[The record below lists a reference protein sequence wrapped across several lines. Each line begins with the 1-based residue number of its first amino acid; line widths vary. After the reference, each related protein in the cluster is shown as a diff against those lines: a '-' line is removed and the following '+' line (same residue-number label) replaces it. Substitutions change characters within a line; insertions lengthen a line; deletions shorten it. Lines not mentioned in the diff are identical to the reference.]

1 MILNLAT
8 LLTISRI
15 IFIPIII
22 FCYIYNNGELR
33 NIAAFI
39 FLAALITDYFDGL
52 VARKF
57 NQETPFGAFLDPI
70 ADKLLVVITI
80 LLLSRTFDSIFFLIP
95 SLIIV
100 SREFLVIAIRQ
111 RLAEIKVTI
120 PLRVNTLGK
129 IKTAFQMIS
138 LFLLLLHPNILFS
151 FINLHTIG
159 LLLLFIAAALTVIS
173 FIYYVRNSWDDILR

>member
-8 LLTISRI
+8 ILTISRI
-15 IFIPIII
+15 AFIPIIVL
-22 FCYIYNNGELR
+22 CYVYSNGELR
-33 NIAAFI
+33 NISAFI
-39 FLAALITDYFDGL
+39 FLLALVTDYLDGL

-80 LLLSRTFDSIFFLIP
+80 VLLSRSFDSILFLIP
-95 SLIIV
+95 ALIII

-120 PLRVNTLGK
+120 PMKVNTLGK
-129 IKTAFQMIS
+129 IKTAFQMS
-138 LFLLLLHPNILFS
+138 ALFILLHPNILFA
-151 FINLHTIG
+151 FINLHIIG
-159 LLLLFIAAALTVIS
+159 LLLLFIAAVLTVIS

>member
-8 LLTISRI
+8 ILTISRI
-15 IFIPIII
+15 IFIPIVV
-22 FCYIYNNGELR
+22 FCYTYSDGEIR

-39 FLAALITDYFDGL
+39 FLIALVTDYFDGL

-70 ADKLLVVITI
+70 ADKLLVVVTI
-80 LLLSRTFDSIFFLIP
+80 LLLSRTFDSILFLIP

-111 RLAEIKVTI
+111 RLAEIKASV
-120 PLRVNTLGK
+120 PMRVNTLGK
-129 IKTAFQMIS
+129 VKTSFQMIS
-138 LFLLLLHPNILFS
+138 LFLLLHPNTLFG

-159 LLLLFIAAALTVIS
+159 LLLLFIAAVLTVIS

>member
-1 MILNLAT
+1 MILNFAT
-8 LLTISRI
+8 ILTISRI
-15 IFIPIII
+15 IFIPLII
-22 FCYIYNNGELR
+22 FCYIYSDGELR

-39 FLAALITDYFDGL
+39 FLLALITDYFDGL
-52 VARKF
+52 IARKF

-95 SLIIV
+95 ALIIV

-111 RLAEIKVTI
+111 RLAEIRALV
-120 PLRVNTLGK
+120 PMRVNTLGK

-138 LFLLLLHPNILFS
+138 LFLLLHPNNLFG
-151 FINLHTIG
+151 FMNLHTIG
-159 LLLLFIAAALTVIS
+159 LLLLFIAAVLTVIS
-173 FIYYVRNSWDDILR
+173 FIYYVRNSWNDILK

>member
-8 LLTISRI
+8 ILTISRI
-15 IFIPIII
+15 LFIPIII

-33 NIAAFI
+33 NLGAYI
-39 FLAALITDYFDGL
+39 FLLALITDYFDGL
-52 VARKF
+52 IARKF

-70 ADKLLVVITI
+70 ADKLLVVVTI
-80 LLLSRTFDSIFFLIP
+80 ILLSRTFDSVFFLIA

-111 RLAEIKVTI
+111 RLAEIRALM
-120 PLRVNTLGK
+120 PMRVNALGK
-129 IKTAFQMIS
+129 VKTAFQMVS
-138 LFLLLLHPNILFS
+138 LFLLLHPNIFIG

-159 LLLLFIAAALTVIS
+159 LLLLSIAAVLTVIS

>member
-120 PLRVNTLGK
+120 PLRVNALGK
-129 IKTAFQMIS
+129 IKPAFQMIS
-138 LFLLLLHPNILFS
+138 LFILLHPNILFS

>member
-1 MILNLAT
+1 MILNFAT
-8 LLTISRI
+8 ILTISRI

-22 FCYIYNNGELR
+22 FCYIFNDGELR
-33 NIAAFI
+33 NIAAFV
-39 FLAALITDYFDGL
+39 FLLALITDYFDGL

-57 NQETPFGAFLDPI
+57 NQETLFGAFLDPI

-80 LLLSRTFDSIFFLIP
+80 FLLSRSFDSILFLMP
-95 SLIIV
+95 ALVII

-120 PLRVNTLGK
+120 SMKVNTLGK
-129 IKTAFQMIS
+129 IKTAFQMLA
-138 LFLLLLHPNILFS
+138 LFILLHPNVLFG
-151 FINLHTIG
+151 FINLHIIG
-159 LLLLFIAAALTVIS
+159 LLLLSIAAVLTVIS

>member
-1 MILNLAT
+1 MTLNLAT
-8 LLTISRI
+8 VLTLSRI
-15 IFIPIII
+15 VFIPIII
-22 FCYIYNNGELR
+22 FCYTYNDGCLR

-39 FLAALITDYFDGL
+39 FLLALVTDYFDGFI
-52 VARKF
+52 ARKF

-80 LLLSRTFDSIFFLIP
+80 LLLSRTFDSMLFLIS

-111 RLAEIKVTI
+111 RLAEIKVSI
-120 PLRVNTLGK
+120 PMRVNNLGK
-129 IKTAFQMIS
+129 IKTGFQMVS
-138 LFLLLLHPNILFS
+138 LFLLLHADFLVGYINI
-151 FINLHTIG
+151 HTIG
-159 LLLLFIAAALTVIS
+159 LLLLFIAAVLTVIS

>member
-1 MILNLAT
+1 MTFNLAT
-8 LLTISRI
+8 SLTISRI

-22 FCYIYNNGELR
+22 LFYTYNDGELR
-33 NIAAFI
+33 YLSAFI
-39 FLAALITDYFDGL
+39 FLLALITDYFDGL
-52 VARKF
+52 VARKL

-80 LLLSRTFDSIFFLIP
+80 LLLSKTFDSILFLIS

-111 RLAEIKVTI
+111 RLAEIRSLV
-120 PLRVNTLGK
+120 PMRVNTLGK
-129 IKTAFQMIS
+129 VKTAFQMLS
-138 LFLLLLHPNILFS
+138 LFILLHPNIFIGS
-151 FINLHTIG
+151 INLHTIG
-159 LLLLFIAAALTVIS
+159 LLLLFIAAILTVIS

>member
-8 LLTISRI
+8 ILTISRI
-15 IFIPIII
+15 AFIPLIV
-22 FCYIYNNGELR
+22 FCYVYSNGELR
-33 NIAAFI
+33 NIASLI
-39 FLAALITDYFDGL
+39 FLLALITDYFDGL

-70 ADKLLVVITI
+70 ADKLLVVVTI
-80 LLLSRTFDSIFFLIP
+80 LLLSRSFDSMLFLI
-95 SLIIV
+95 SALIII

-120 PLRVNTLGK
+120 SMKVNTLGK
-129 IKTAFQMIS
+129 IKTVFQMIS
-138 LFLLLLHPNILFS
+138 LFILLHTNILFS
-151 FINLHTIG
+151 FINLHIIG
-159 LLLLFIAAALTVIS
+159 LLLLLIAAVLTVIS